1 MAGISNLL
9 GGRRL
14 ERRHVTMRQA
24 LLGVIDITGIGD
36 RLGSE
41 SVIDLG
47 WNQ

>member
-1 MAGISNLL
+1 
-9 GGRRL
+9 
-14 ERRHVTMRQA
+14 MRQA

-36 RLGSE
+36 RRESE